1 MKPNQNSTT
10 PIVQLTSYKQSTWRQ
25 QAKRLHDDGH
35 EDFRMVCATARACA
49 QHLAFP
55 RDNSFFALINNMKF
69 IEKSFFELEHAT
81 GQIEEIYNKAYSI
94 SAKVDPSQLA
104 DVIQFPGERRV
115 AK

>member
-1 MKPNQNSTT
+1 MKRIKVENKKQDN
-10 PIVQLTSYKQSTWRQ
+10 IVQLKDHNSSTW
-25 QAKRLHDDGH
+25 LHDDGH
-35 EDFRMVCATARACA
+35 EDFRMVCFTARICA
-49 QHLAFP
+49 QDLAFP
-55 RDNSFFALINNMKF
+55 RDNSFFALINNMEF
-69 IEKSFFELEHAT
+69 IEKSSFKLEYAT